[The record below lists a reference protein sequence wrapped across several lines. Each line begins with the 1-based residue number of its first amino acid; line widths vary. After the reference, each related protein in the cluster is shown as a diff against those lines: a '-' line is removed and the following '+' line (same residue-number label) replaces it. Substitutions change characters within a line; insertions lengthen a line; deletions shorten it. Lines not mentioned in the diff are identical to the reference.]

1 MTQPDF
7 RVFFDKE
14 GKELEENNINE
25 LPESE
30 KVEMVEETQIK
41 PLIEEKPKIKI
52 IQKDI
57 NIFKDV
63 CENL

>member
-25 LPESE
+25 LLSKNKEHNVYLISE
-30 KVEMVEETQIK
+30 I
-41 PLIEEKPKIKI
+41 L
-52 IQKDI
+52 
-57 NIFKDV
+57 F
-63 CENL
+63 